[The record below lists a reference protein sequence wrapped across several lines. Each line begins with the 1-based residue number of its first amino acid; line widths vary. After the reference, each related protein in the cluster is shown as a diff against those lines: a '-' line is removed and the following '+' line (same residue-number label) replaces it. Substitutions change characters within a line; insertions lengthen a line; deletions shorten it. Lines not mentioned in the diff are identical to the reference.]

1 MNFPEK
7 YFPFLKLYSNESDDG
22 LTRWLKSISF
32 LSALVSLLIFV
43 DYFIPLNEKTYLV
56 KNTIVR
62 SGFNDVDYQIFL
74 DLKLRTGEEEF
85 WLIMDGDDMAVSEN
99 VLKEI
104 KPGDKVLIYKT
115 RIFGI
120 NVKGKNKSSENDFF
134 YPFLN
139 FYGFLLVVPI
149 VFLSIFVLMSV
160 YRKNPNAILNLGVVN
175 IILLLGFAF
184 LLLFY

>member
-7 YFPFLKLYSNESDDG
+7 YFPSFRFFSEETDDG

-32 LSALVSLLIFV
+32 LSVLISLLIFV
-43 DYFIPLNEKTYLV
+43 DYFLPLNEKSFLV

-62 SGFNDVDYQIFL
+62 SGFNDVDYPTFI

-85 WLIMDGDDMAVSEN
+85 WLIMSGDDMAVSEN
-99 VLKEI
+99 VLEEI
-104 KPGDKVLIYKT
+104 KPGDSVLLYKT
-115 RIFGI
+115 KIFGI
-120 NVKGKNKSSENDFF
+120 NVKGKNKSAEEDYF

-139 FYGFLLVVPI
+139 FYGFLLIVPI
-149 VFLSIFVLMSV
+149 LFLTICVLMSL
-160 YRKNPNAILNLGVVN
+160 YRKSPNAILNLGVVN